1 MKKKRIYIKDWLEL
15 KPYEKQTTTDAYY
28 LKLCNEVKDKLINN
42 HYVILN
48 YYFDEEFINLLSCF
62 LVSYFEDIISE
73 TNIWTSFVELHK
85 ELYNKPLPF
94 YETNEYY
101 EGEINEPDLI
111 FLIWYFF
118 NTLHED
124 QYIKPENRFFYE
136 MAADIFEIFDE
147 EYEYAPENE
156 VLKKYYEIDEQ
167 ETNFYTARNLIDA
180 ILFRT
185 YLFYPDT
192 LLDLEDAENEI
203 IEEIDDKENI
213 IHYFN
218 ENRDTQLH
226 KVHTKLLSLKGK
238 EWAAKIIGKEHPL
251 YKDFL
256 NISNKIH
263 GFFLYK
269 GQDKDNIFIE
279 HIASGKKF
287 NLTKKSFDY
296 SDELTEIDTILFMG
310 IVKWR
315 EEWWFSGIYFQKSFD
330 ADLVLNERNSV
341 ESRMAVSFLDFENE
355 NVDEVL
361 KLQFNAF
368 KEFNNGSQIAFMPT
382 NEIDEFVNKYTEY
395 YNESLNLTEKEKKAA
410 IKRARKDGFFGSDDE
425 ATIDYSDSSETAL
438 VFFNPKRGVEAAI
451 EVNSAFPLPENKYF
465 NEEESTNHVM
475 GLFTA
480 KDISPELVFYCI
492 DNCKEN
498 IPFFK
503 EKEGKQLLKDI
514 DFLLRF
520 WKKDNYHT
528 VPALTF
534 AGSKDK

>member
-1 MKKKRIYIKDWLEL
+1 MKKNRIYIKDWLEL

-28 LKLCNEVKDKLINN
+28 LQLSNKVKDKLINN
-42 HYVILN
+42 HYDIISH
-48 YYFDEEFINLLSCF
+48 YFDEEFINLLSCF

-101 EGEINEPDLI
+101 EEEINKPDLI

-118 NTLHED
+118 NTTHTY
-124 QYIKPENRFFYE
+124 QYIKPENHFFYE
-136 MAADIFEIFDE
+136 MATDIFEIFDD

-192 LLDLEDAENEI
+192 LLDLEEAENEI

-213 IHYFN
+213 IQYLN

-238 EWAAKIIGKEHPL
+238 EWAAKIIGKKHPL

-256 NISNKIH
+256 NISDKIR

-287 NLTKKSFDY
+287 NLTKKSFDFY
-296 SDELTEIDTILFMG
+296 DDLTKIDTILFIG
-310 IVKWR
+310 IVRWK
-315 EEWWFSGIYFQKSFD
+315 EEWWFSGVYFQNDFN

-341 ESRMAVSFLDFENE
+341 ESRMAVSFLNNQDEG
-355 NVDEVL
+355 VDEI
-361 KLQFNAF
+361 LQLQLNAF
-368 KEFNNGSQIAFMPT
+368 KEFNNGSQIAFMPA
-382 NEIDEFVNKYTEY
+382 NEIDEFVERYTEY
-395 YNESLNLTEKEKKAA
+395 FNESLDLTEEKREEA
-410 IKRARKDGFFGSDDE
+410 IKRSQKDGFFGTDDNE
-425 ATIDYSDSSETAL
+425 TIDYSDSSETAL
-438 VFFNPKRGVEAAI
+438 VFFNPKKGVEIAI
-451 EVNSAFPLPENKYF
+451 DVNSAFPLPENKYF
-465 NEEESTNHVM
+465 IEEESTDHIM
-475 GLFTA
+475 ELLTSE
-480 KDISPELVFYCI
+480 DISKELVFYCI

-498 IPFFK
+498 LPFFK